1 MTMTASPTGTRP
13 RRSTL
18 DQATALRLAATEYER
33 YLDLLRSLA
42 RDDWNRP
49 TACPPWDVRSLA
61 SHNLAMAEM
70 AGSLPELVR
79 QFAGAARREEV
90 GVDAM
95 TAHQVETRRGMA
107 PAEITD
113 RYAEVISRAVRGRR
127 RRSALIGRLTMP
139 EKQVVDGAEEQW
151 TFGYLFETILTRDT
165 WMHRIDTTEATGR
178 PLVLTHGARRRAGR
192 RPGDGVGGAA
202 RCAVHVGAVRPVR
215 GSLVGRD
222 RRRRAQPGRGGV
234 RPHGVGPGTGKRLVG
249 RAGPVLGGFY
259 PSCQNLVESWLNQ
272 ILTTRHHAAP

>member
-1 MTMTASPTGTRP
+1 MTMTASLTGTRP

-33 YLDLLRSLA
+33 YLDLLRSLTQ
-42 RDDWNRP
+42 DDWARP

-113 RYAEVISRAVRGRR
+113 RYAQVISRAVRGRR

-165 WMHRIDTTEATGR
+165 WMHRIDTAEATGR
-178 PLVLTHGARRRAGR
+178 PMVLTPNHDGVLVADLVAEWAGRHRAPFTLELTGPAGGHWSVASGGEELVLDAVQFGR
-192 RPGDGVGGAA
+192 TV
-202 RCAVHVGAVRPVR
+202 
-215 GSLVGRD
+215 S
-222 RRRRAQPGRGGV
+222 
-234 RPHGVGPGTGKRLVG
+234 G
-249 RAGPVLGGFY
+249 RAAGSGLLTV
-259 PSCQNLVESWLNQ
+259 Q
-272 ILTTRHHAAP
+272 IPF